1 MTGWAARLV
10 VDASA
15 LLGVVLDPGPRADQV
30 AELLSTR
37 ELHAPALLPFE
48 VANVLRRRRLAGHLT
63 AAEAF
68 DAETALARLPIEL
81 WPHEVVA
88 ARVRA
93 LGDVLTAYD
102 ASYVALAE
110 RLGADLVTYDR
121 RIAGAPGVRC
131 AVVLPREAPA
141 QPPSGSARSGRI

>member
-1 MTGWAARLV
+1 M

-15 LLGVVLDPGPRADQV
+15 LLGAVLDPGPRADQV
-30 AELLSTR
+30 ADLLSTL

-63 AAEAF
+63 STEAL
-68 DAETALARLPIEL
+68 DAEISLARLPIEL

-88 ARVRA
+88 ARVRE
-93 LGDVLTAYD
+93 LGDVMTAYD

-110 RLGADLVTYDR
+110 RLGADLLTYDR

-131 AVVLPREAPA
+131 AVVVPGETLD
-141 QPPSGSARSGRI
+141 